1 MDDEDLLDYVLGQ
14 LDGPRRAEVERAAAA
29 DPALAARL
37 ARLARNLGRLLD
49 DGLGSSPT
57 SGPSHATRPPTTP
70 GRHGGSP
77 NGPDTP
83 GPREGP

>member
-1 MDDEDLLDYVLGQ
+1 MDPEDLLDYVLGQ
-14 LDGPRRAEVERAAAA
+14 LDGPRREAVERAAAA

-49 DGLGSSPT
+49 DGLGFSPAP
-57 SGPSHATRPPTTP
+57 GLSHPARPPTTP
-70 GRHGGSP
+70 GPPGGGP